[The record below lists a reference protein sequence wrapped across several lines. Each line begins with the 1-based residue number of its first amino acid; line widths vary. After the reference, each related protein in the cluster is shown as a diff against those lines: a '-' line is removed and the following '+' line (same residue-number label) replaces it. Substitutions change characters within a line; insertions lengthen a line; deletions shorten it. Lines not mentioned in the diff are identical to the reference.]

1 MAGGSSLWLVPP
13 EDSALYRTC
22 HRLITS
28 QIPSLF
34 SSSPASPPP
43 PPLFTP
49 HVTLTADTVP
59 SDLVPEQQRQGQRES
74 PPSSSSSTTSPPG
87 DPTPSAQKWLDG
99 LVLRPPL
106 TREMKVAIQKVQ
118 VEGLF
123 FRKLTL
129 QCEKGPP
136 LCELAGT
143 CRAQGLAGL
152 DGGEQRDGEAGKWVG
167 EFYRPHLSLMYSDLP
182 EDEVQKKLDKV
193 TSQISQ
199 AKRANPESVTAKGGE
214 IWLVPTYK
222 PVEEWRPIARRELHW
237 VEWEWQT

>member
-1 MAGGSSLWLVPP
+1 MGGGSSLWLVPP

-43 PPLFTP
+43 PPVFTP

-59 SDLVPEQQRQGQRES
+59 SDLVPEQQEGQKLRES
-74 PPSSSSSTTSPPG
+74 PPSSSSTTPPG
-87 DPTPSAQKWLDG
+87 NRSPSAQKWLDG

-106 TREMKVAIQKVQ
+106 TRNVRVVIQQVQ
-118 VEGLF
+118 VEGPF

-129 QCEKGPP
+129 QCEKCAP

-143 CRAQGLAGL
+143 CRARGLEGL

-167 EFYRPHLSLMYSDLP
+167 EFYRPHLSLM
-182 EDEVQKKLDKV
+182 
-193 TSQISQ
+193 
-199 AKRANPESVTAKGGE
+199 
-214 IWLVPTYK
+214 
-222 PVEEWRPIARRELHW
+222 
-237 VEWEWQT
+237 